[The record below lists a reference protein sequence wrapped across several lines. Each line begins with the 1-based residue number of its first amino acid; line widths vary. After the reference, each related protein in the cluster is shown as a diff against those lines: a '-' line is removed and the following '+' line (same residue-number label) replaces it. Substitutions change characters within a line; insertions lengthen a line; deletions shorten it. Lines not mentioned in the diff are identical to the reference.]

1 MSNEL
6 SNTHKIS
13 QLVQEKQFY
22 WWLGHVCVVMNGIIY
37 FSSVLSFYSNTMY
50 YKRAYM
56 GALLSHAIVIYNS
69 LKSVHK
75 NIGTHLLCDE
85 NAHYFVM
92 ALYWYSA
99 SPITVTLIPFFIY
112 SLFHAFKYTQTLM
125 SLFIPEKEK
134 ESLAEKLDQCIK
146 YMTENV
152 HTLAMQH
159 VAHIEVII
167 IPCRLIIGVL
177 MLHTSILS
185 IIIFVHF
192 LRLRY
197 YLSKPT
203 KEAVGNLT
211 FYLDRWLLS
220 QVHQNTLLSILS
232 KLYVNFKRFMIRYGY
247 INKSA

>member
-1 MSNEL
+1 
-6 SNTHKIS
+6 
-13 QLVQEKQFY
+13 
-22 WWLGHVCVVMNGIIY
+22 
-37 FSSVLSFYSNTMY
+37 
-50 YKRAYM
+50 
-56 GALLSHAIVIYNS
+56 
-69 LKSVHK
+69 
-75 NIGTHLLCDE
+75 
-85 NAHYFVM
+85 M

-177 MLHTSILS
+177 M
-185 IIIFVHF
+185 
-192 LRLRY
+192 
-197 YLSKPT
+197 
-203 KEAVGNLT
+203 
-211 FYLDRWLLS
+211 
-220 QVHQNTLLSILS
+220 QVST
-232 KLYVNFKRFMIRYGY
+232 
-247 INKSA
+247 